1 MQLSSL
7 QELLTEVKAIN
18 NLQAHKPEYRRLA
31 EMELLARK
39 EQFSPVKEEGRAE
52 DERGS

>member
-18 NLQAHKPEYRRLA
+18 NLQAHKPEYRKLA
-31 EMELLARK
+31 EIELMARK
-39 EQFSPVKEEGRAE
+39 EHFSPVKEEGKAE
-52 DERGS
+52 EEGGS